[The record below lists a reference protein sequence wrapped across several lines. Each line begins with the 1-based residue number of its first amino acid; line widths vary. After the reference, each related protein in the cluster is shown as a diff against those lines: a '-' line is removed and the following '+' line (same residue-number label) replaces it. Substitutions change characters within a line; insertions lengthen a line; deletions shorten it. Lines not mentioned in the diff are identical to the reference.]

1 MNSFERKLMI
11 YKKNSYRNL
20 AVLMMFLFSG
30 LITGFAQTP
39 EGIAKKAL
47 RSTVLLKM
55 QHANGQLS
63 LGSGFFIEGGLIATN
78 YHVIKDAK
86 RGTAKLIGQ
95 EKRFAIDGC
104 VAQDKDRDLAILKV
118 TGLHAPALPLG
129 NSDNVQVG
137 ETVYAVGNPRG
148 LEGTFSPGAISS
160 IRSEGNTVIHGEI
173 LQITAPISPGSSGG
187 AVLNSRAQVIGIAVA
202 SRIDGQNL
210 NFAIPSN
217 YLDDLRKRSTDSE
230 LSKTFTEDTPSKAR
244 GFLLDLFLL
253 STPVFVVIQLL
264 PMAKIKGCST
274 AVGVALVFGLLK
286 SLLTGVL
293 MFLLLPTV
301 ILLLGL
307 SYIVI
312 NALLL
317 WFTNKL
323 ISGFEIQGF
332 FKILFVAVM
341 ISMVE
346 TFLRWLI
353 FT

>member
-1 MNSFERKLMI
+1 MI
-11 YKKNSYRNL
+11 YKRKPFRNV
-20 AVLMMFLFSG
+20 AVLVIFLFSG
-30 LITGFAQTP
+30 LITIFAQTP
-39 EGIAKKAL
+39 EEIAQKAL

-55 QHANGQLS
+55 QRANGHLS

-86 RGTAKLIGQ
+86 RGTAKLVGQ
-95 EKRFAIDGC
+95 EKQFAIDGYT
-104 VAQDKDRDLAILKV
+104 AIDKDRDLAILKV

-129 NSDNVQVG
+129 NSANVQIG

-148 LEGTFSPGAISS
+148 LEGTFSPGIISS
-160 IRSEGNTVIHGEI
+160 IRPEGNAVIHGKI

-202 SRIDGQNL
+202 TRVGGQNL

-217 YLDDLRKRSTDSE
+217 YLDALQKQFTDTE
-230 LSKTFTEDTPSKAR
+230 LAKTFAEDTPSKAR
-244 GFLLDLFLL
+244 GFLLNLFLL

-264 PMAKIKGCST
+264 PMAKVKGCST
-274 AVGVALVFGLLK
+274 AVGVAVVFGLLK

-312 NALLL
+312 NVFLL

-323 ISGFEIQGF
+323 VSGFEIQGF

-341 ISMVE
+341 ISIVE
-346 TFLRWLI
+346 TFLRWLV
-353 FT
+353 FA

>member
-1 MNSFERKLMI
+1 MI
-11 YKKNSYRNL
+11 YKKKSLHNL
-20 AVLMMFLFSG
+20 TILVIFLFSG
-30 LITGFAQTP
+30 LTAVVAQAP
-39 EGIAKKAL
+39 EKIAQKAL

-55 QHANGQLS
+55 QLANGRS
-63 LGSGFFIEGGLIATN
+63 LGSGFFIEDGLIATN

-86 RGTAKLIGQ
+86 RGIAKLVGQ
-95 EKRFAIDGC
+95 EEQFAIDGY
-104 VAQDKDRDLAILKV
+104 VAIDKDHDLAILKV

-160 IRSEGNTVIHGEI
+160 VRSGDNTVIRGKI

-187 AVLNSRAQVIGIAVA
+187 AVLNNRGQVIGIAVA
-202 SRIDGQNL
+202 TRVDGQNL

-217 YLDDLRKRSTDSE
+217 YLDKLREQSANPA
-230 LSKTFTEDTPSKAR
+230 LAKTFAEDTPSKAKN
-244 GFLLDLFLL
+244 FLLDLFLL
-253 STPVFVVIQLL
+253 STPVFVVIQIL
-264 PMAKIKGCST
+264 PMAQVKGCST

-293 MFLLLPTV
+293 MFLLLPMV

-312 NALLL
+312 NAFLL

-332 FKILFVAVM
+332 FKIFFVAVM
-341 ISMVE
+341 ISIVE
-346 TFLRWLI
+346 TFLRWLLVA
-353 FT
+353 

>member
-1 MNSFERKLMI
+1 MI
-11 YKKNSYRNL
+11 YKKKSSHNL
-20 AVLMMFLFSG
+20 TVLVMFLLFG
-30 LITGFAQTP
+30 GTTVFAQTP
-39 EGIAKKAL
+39 EEIAQKAL
-47 RSTVLLKM
+47 NSTVLLKM
-55 QHANGQLS
+55 QHSNGHLS

-86 RGTAKLIGQ
+86 RGTAKLVGQ
-95 EKRFAIDGC
+95 EKQFAIDGYT
-104 VAQDKDRDLAILKV
+104 AIDKDRDIAILKV

-129 NSDNVQVG
+129 NSANVQIG
-137 ETVYAVGNPRG
+137 ETVYAVGNPQG
-148 LEGTFSPGAISS
+148 LEGTFSPGIISS
-160 IRSEGNTVIHGEI
+160 IRPEGNAVIRGKI

-187 AVLNSRAQVIGIAVA
+187 AILNNRAQVIGIAVA
-202 SRIDGQNL
+202 TRVDGQNL

-217 YLDDLRKRSTDSE
+217 YLDDLRQRSTTSE
-230 LSKTFTEDTPSKAR
+230 LAKTFTEDTPSKAR

-253 STPVFVVIQLL
+253 GTPVFVVIQLL
-264 PMAKIKGCST
+264 PIAKVKGCST

-293 MFLLLPTV
+293 MFLLLPMV

-312 NALLL
+312 NAFLL

-323 ISGFEIQGF
+323 IPGFEIQGF

-341 ISMVE
+341 ISIVE
-346 TFLRWLI
+346 TCLRWLI
-353 FT
+353 VT

>member
-1 MNSFERKLMI
+1 MI
-11 YKKNSYRNL
+11 YKKKSFHNL
-20 AVLMMFLFSG
+20 AVLVIFLFSG
-30 LITGFAQTP
+30 LITVFAQTP
-39 EGIAKKAL
+39 EEIAQKAL

-55 QHANGQLS
+55 QRANGRLS

-86 RGTAKLIGQ
+86 RGTAKLVGQ
-95 EKRFAIDGC
+95 EKQFTIDGY
-104 VAQDKDRDLAILKV
+104 VSLDKDRDLAILKV
-118 TGLHAPALPLG
+118 TDLLAPALPLG
-129 NSDNVQVG
+129 NSANIQVG
-137 ETVYAVGNPRG
+137 EAVYAVGNPRG
-148 LEGTFSPGAISS
+148 LEGTFSPGVISS
-160 IRSEGNTVIHGEI
+160 IRPEGNPVIRGKV

-202 SRIDGQNL
+202 SIVDGQNL

-217 YLDDLRKRSTDSE
+217 YLEDLRKRSTTSE
-230 LSKTFTEDTPSKAR
+230 LAKTFAEDTPSKAK

-264 PMAKIKGCST
+264 PMAKVKGCST
-274 AVGVALVFGLLK
+274 AVGVAFVFGLLK
-286 SLLTGVL
+286 SLLTGML

-312 NALLL
+312 NAFLL

-332 FKILFVAVM
+332 FKIFFVAVM
-341 ISMVE
+341 ISIVE

-353 FT
+353 LA